1 MPYLFVKKINIVQV
15 GKKLRLKKYI
25 ILDVVCLMFSP
36 FIIAFSGEWF
46 FSIFFLVYFFGTVFL
61 FSLKSSNA
69 KLIPNLSIAA
79 GFLLGFSLV
88 NVITFLLVYETYNI
102 KIILLWKFLNYHFLL
117 LSLFII
123 NYCIQRIK
131 KYKFYRRGARVYLVV
146 FSILIVGIPIVF
158 GKEYPCISCMWE
170 AGMYRELR
178 LFFMFPIAVIF
189 GAFYLAIIQRWS
201 IEVRGTV

>member
-1 MPYLFVKKINIVQV
+1 
-15 GKKLRLKKYI
+15 
-25 ILDVVCLMFSP
+25 MF
-36 FIIAFSGEWF
+36 
-46 FSIFFLVYFFGTVFL
+46 L
-61 FSLKSSNA
+61 LKSSNA

-79 GFLLGFSLV
+79 GFLLAFSLV

-102 KIILLWKFLNYHFLL
+102 KISLLWKFLNYHFLL
-117 LSLFII
+117 LLLLFLI
-123 NYCIQRIK
+123 NYYIQRIK

-158 GKEYPCISCMWE
+158 GKEYQCISCMWE